1 MKWAKIHQGVAAPHI
16 IEPAQPA
23 DFVLAMGDD
32 STHEGLF
39 EAMPLQQ
46 WTVRVGMG
54 VSSARF
60 SLSSPADVI
69 QLLRALAGDVYASC

>member
-1 MKWAKIHQGVAAPHI
+1 MKWAKILKVVAASHI
-16 IEPAQPA
+16 IKQAHPA

-32 STHEGLF
+32 STDEGLF
-39 EAMPLQQ
+39 EAMPPQQ
-46 WTVRVGMG
+46 WTVKVGMG

-69 QLLRALAGDVYASC
+69 QLLRALAGDV